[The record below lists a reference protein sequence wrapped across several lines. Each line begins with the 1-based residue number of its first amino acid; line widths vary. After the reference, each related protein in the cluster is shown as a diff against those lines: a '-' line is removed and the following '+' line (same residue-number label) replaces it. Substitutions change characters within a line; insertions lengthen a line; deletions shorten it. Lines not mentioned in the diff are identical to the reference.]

1 MGGILRQLRQ
11 ANIQCKFEAEE
22 LATRQ
27 NYDSEKELVWDS
39 IKVKKEI
46 FPDVLFCDKVA
57 IVLGWSGG

>member
-39 IKVKKEI
+39 IKVKEEI
-46 FPDVLFCDKVA
+46 FPPVLC
-57 IVLGWSGG
+57 

>member
-39 IKVKKEI
+39 IKVKEEI
-46 FPDVLFCDKVA
+46 FPPVLCLSS
-57 IVLGWSGG
+57 ILLS